1 VPRFILALVKFGAWY
16 HIEQTSISP
25 GGTILTMSKLF
36 YGVRILVDISI
47 EYYEQMVNRVAEH
60 SRVHFILM
68 NGVVV
73 HDYQTGVRRRVV
85 KILCNK
91 SDAEMLRDATETLC
105 PEALPE
111 LEQSIKRSREI

>member
-1 VPRFILALVKFGAWY
+1 MLEGGKRLEIPMS
-16 HIEQTSISP
+16 IEVLRAAQRRA
-25 GGTILTMSKLF
+25 
-36 YGVRILVDISI
+36 VRILVDISM

-91 SDAEMLRDATETLC
+91 SDAEMLRDATGTLC

-111 LEQSIKRSREI
+111 MEQSIKLSHEI

>member
-1 VPRFILALVKFGAWY
+1 
-16 HIEQTSISP
+16 
-25 GGTILTMSKLF
+25 M
-36 YGVRILVDISI
+36 RILVDISL

-60 SRVHFILM
+60 SRLHSILM

-91 SDAEMLRDATETLC
+91 SDAEMLRDATKTLC

-111 LEQSIKRSREI
+111 MEESIKRASEI